1 MSQYLLDTHVL
12 VWLAASPEQVPQHVK
27 DELSI
32 AHELYVSA
40 ATTYEIAEKF
50 RLGRMPQGEG
60 ILARWDELLR
70 VMIAKDLPLSTKDM
84 MQAGTV
90 QWEHR
95 DPFDRM
101 IVAQA
106 QLRGLTIVTKDS
118 AIRAFSGVNCVT
130 WDLPPQL
137 SET

>member
-1 MSQYLLDTHVL
+1 MLDTHVL
-12 VWLAASPEQVPQHVK
+12 VWLAASPEEVPLHVRN
-27 DELSI
+27 ELST
-32 AHELYVSA
+32 ANELYLSA
-40 ATTYEIAEKF
+40 ASTYEIAQKF
-50 RLGRMPQGEG
+50 RLGKMPQGEG

-118 AIRAFSGVNCVT
+118 AIRAFPGVNCVE
-130 WDLPPQL
+130 WDLP
-137 SET
+137 S

>member
-50 RLGRMPQGEG
+50 RLGRMPQGET
-60 ILARWDELLR
+60 ILARWDELLGNMSAR
-70 VMIAKDLPLSTKDM
+70 DLPLSVKDM
-84 MQAGTV
+84 MHAGAM

-106 QLRGLTIVTKDS
+106 QLRGFSVVTQDSTIRD
-118 AIRAFSGVNCVT
+118 FSGVNCVE
-130 WDLPPQL
+130 WDLP
-137 SET
+137 S